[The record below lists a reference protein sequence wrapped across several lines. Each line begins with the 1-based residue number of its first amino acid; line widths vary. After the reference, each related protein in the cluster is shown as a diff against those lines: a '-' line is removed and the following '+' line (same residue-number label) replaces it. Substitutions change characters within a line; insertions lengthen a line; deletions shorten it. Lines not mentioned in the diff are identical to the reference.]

1 MMILDPSIDL
11 LTRAARSGLPLAFK
25 ATAIDPAQQT
35 IQSPVRE
42 LPGSAI
48 RSVLL
53 DADLRADPHGLI
65 LIGLQITGEL
75 DLADCTLS
83 YPLRFVECDFDT
95 LLPWSHIKGTWI
107 ELYKCSLP
115 FLSLEG
121 AVLDALNL
129 SYSRFSGI
137 GGSGLDMSGA
147 QIERGASA
155 LEIEVEGSITALGL
169 RVGSGST

>member
-1 MMILDPSIDL
+1 MMILDPSITL

-107 ELYKCSLP
+107 ELYKLVFHSCHSKAQSSMP
-115 FLSLEG
+115 STCRIAGSPESAE
-121 AVLDALNL
+121 AV
-129 SYSRFSGI
+129 
-137 GGSGLDMSGA
+137 
-147 QIERGASA
+147 
-155 LEIEVEGSITALGL
+155 SI
-169 RVGSGST
+169 